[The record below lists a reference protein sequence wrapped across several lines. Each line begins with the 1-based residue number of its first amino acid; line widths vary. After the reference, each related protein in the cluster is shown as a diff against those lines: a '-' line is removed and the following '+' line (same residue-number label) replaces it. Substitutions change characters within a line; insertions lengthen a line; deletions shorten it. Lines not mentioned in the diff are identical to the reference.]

1 MNCYARRTCMH
12 TYIHHRSGGGWM
24 AVCASRICKCVRY
37 SDHINTFIEID
48 SSSSVCVEV
57 VVYPPIQIHSFH
69 WPILWSVIDFLEYL
83 LCLLCRSISTVVG
96 TYEHNAGDRVRHRC
110 AIVWVVI
117 DSFNWQQ
124 NSIFRYSRCANWWQ
138 TETEIVS
145 FCWFGLRTNHSGRI
159 QTKTKKSYWVRSGLS
174 TLIWAH
180 FRLAGIRRLICCVVP
195 MAQLLYRLICW
206 ANRTANDP
214 SRVTCRWVRGPREMT
229 PSPRDCGTEIKREK
243 INSNEVKVKLCFV
256 RCFRFIQ
263 FCSLSLSLAVSLL
276 LSSFTHWNNRFSRM
290 NATVPSGRHYIRCTA
305 DHSTKAHDETEICM
319 PFHSY
324 AYTYILD
331 TDCVRCACAYT
342 SFHSGSIFGQS
353 NRCRKEQFFTN
364 GSIKCNATK
373 FVSESPT
380 GHNRTKQKQ
389 QEP

>member
-1 MNCYARRTCMH
+1 MSFDIHRCRNIWAQCRRQ
-12 TYIHHRSGGGWM
+12 
-24 AVCASRICKCVRY
+24 
-37 SDHINTFIEID
+37 
-48 SSSSVCVEV
+48 SSPS
-57 VVYPPIQIHSFH
+57 
-69 WPILWSVIDFLEYL
+69 
-83 LCLLCRSISTVVG
+83 LC
-96 TYEHNAGDRVRHRC
+96 DRVSGHRFIQLTTKFDIFIFSMC
-110 AIVWVVI
+110 KLVTNWNWNSQLLFVRPAYE
-117 DSFNWQQ
+117 SFRQ
-124 NSIFRYSRCANWWQ
+124 NLN
-138 TETEIVS
+138 
-145 FCWFGLRTNHSGRI
+145 
-159 QTKTKKSYWVRSGLS
+159 KKKKSYWVRSGLS

-195 MAQLLYRLICW
+195 MAQLLYRLLCW

-290 NATVPSGRHYIRCTA
+290 NATVPSGRRYIRCTT